1 GAHGRMM
8 MHGRHARAPAA
19 RDGRDAP
26 RSAWRPACGIR
37 RARQG
42 VPTMARSRLL
52 RPRRLLPLLVLAL
65 PALPLPAQGGEV
77 DRPARLLRAP
87 AQALP
92 GRGTGEAVMGAR
104 EAFVRAEPQ
113 LRIGRRRRGETEIA
127 EALPA
132 QLAGDGQT
140 LRYECDLGERVEL
153 AGNDNL
159 VEIRGQCLG
168 LSITG
173 NGNQVT
179 IEAVDD
185 I

>member
-1 GAHGRMM
+1 
-8 MHGRHARAPAA
+8 
-19 RDGRDAP
+19 
-26 RSAWRPACGIR
+26 
-37 RARQG
+37 
-42 VPTMARSRLL
+42 MARSRLL

-65 PALPLPAQGGEV
+65 RALPLPAQGGED
-77 DRPARLLRAP
+77 DRPARLLLDP

-104 EAFVRAEPQ
+104 EAFDRAEPQ

-140 LRYECDLGERVEL
+140 LRHECDLGERVEL

-179 IEAVDD
+179 IEVVDD
-185 I
+185 IRIEGRGNDVRWRRGFTGTRPNALELGGRNTVRPLAGAAPRD

>member
-1 GAHGRMM
+1 GGGVTE
-8 MHGRHARAPAA
+8 GRHGCAPAA
-19 RDGRDAP
+19 RDGRAGP
-26 RSAWRPACGIR
+26 RCAWRPRGGIR
-37 RARQG
+37 CARQG

-65 PALPLPAQGGEV
+65 PALPLPAQGGEN
-77 DRPARLLRAP
+77 DRPARLLLDP

-104 EAFVRAEPQ
+104 EAFDRAEPQ

-140 LRYECDLGERVEL
+140 LRHECDLGERVE
-153 AGNDNL
+153 
-159 VEIRGQCLG
+159 
-168 LSITG
+168 
-173 NGNQVT
+173 
-179 IEAVDD
+179 
-185 I
+185 